1 MSSEVNING
10 RIREI
15 RRRYCNDSNTEF
27 AERMGEKTNTVNN
40 WIREGYSIGKIVIN
54 KIVAKFPEVNASW
67 LLTGEGNMLKD
78 DATHVA
84 MPNIKY
90 VPMVSQYAY
99 AGYLTGFGDEEYIES
114 LPTIPF
120 IVDQQQMRGNYV
132 CFEVKG
138 DSMDDGSQDSILE
151 GDRLLCR
158 EIGRHLWAQNKLHIN
173 RWDFVVVH
181 RTEGILVKRIVRHDV
196 EACEITIHSLNP
208 EYADRTLH
216 LNDVAQIFNVVEV
229 SRNRKR

>member
-1 MSSEVNING
+1 MESGINS

-15 RRRYCNDSNTEF
+15 RRRYCNDSNAEF
-27 AERMGEKTNTVNN
+27 AERMGEKPNTVNN
-40 WIREGYSIGKIVIN
+40 WVRDGYSIGKIVIN
-54 KIVAKFPEVNASW
+54 KIVKKFPEVDASW
-67 LLTGEGNMLKD
+67 LLMGEGPMLKD
-78 DATHVA
+78 DALHVA
-84 MPNIKY
+84 MPNIKH

-99 AGYLTGFGDEEYIES
+99 AGYLTGFSDEEYMES

-120 IVDQQQMRGNYV
+120 IVDQQQMKGSYV

-138 DSMDDGSQDSILE
+138 DSMDDGTQDSILE

-158 EIGRHLWAQNKLHIN
+158 EIGRHLWTQNKLHIN

-181 RTEGILVKRIVRHDV
+181 RTEGILVKRITNHDV

-208 EYADRTLH
+208 EYSDRVLY
-216 LNDVAQIFNVVEV
+216 LNDVAQIFNVVEI

>member
-1 MSSEVNING
+1 MSEINS

-15 RRRYCNDSNTEF
+15 RRRYCNDSNADF
-27 AERMGEKTNTVNN
+27 AERMDEKPNTVNN
-40 WIREGYSIGKIVIN
+40 WIRDGYSVGKIVIN
-54 KIVAKFPEVNASW
+54 KIVKKFPEVDASW
-67 LLTGEGNMLKD
+67 LLTGEGSMLKD
-78 DATHVA
+78 DAAHIS
-84 MPNIKY
+84 MPNVKY

-99 AGYLTGFGDEEYIES
+99 AGYLTGFGDEEYMES

-120 IVDQQQMRGNYV
+120 VVDQQQMKGCYI

-138 DSMDDGSQDSILE
+138 DSMDDGTQDSILE

-158 EIGRHLWAQNKLHIN
+158 EIGRHLWTKNKLHIN

-181 RTEGILVKRIVRHDV
+181 RTEGILVKRIIDHNV

-208 EYADRTLH
+208 EYPDRVLH
-216 LNDVAQIFNVVEV
+216 LNDVAQILNVVEI
-229 SRNRKR
+229 SRNRRR